1 MGTAAPASDFDLRY
15 PVGKFHAPKDIS
27 ADDRAQWID
36 EIVRLPGQLAGAVSG
51 LNGRQLDTPYRPGGW
66 SIRQVV
72 HHLPDSHMNSYVRVR
87 LALTEDC
94 PTIKPY
100 AEDRWAELADAT
112 RGPVD
117 LSLSLLAA
125 LHARW
130 VILFRSLGDSEFA
143 RTMHHPEHGD
153 VRLDWLLA
161 MYAWHGRHHLAHIT
175 NLKRRSGW

>member
-1 MGTAAPASDFDLRY
+1 MGTPAPASDFDLRY
-15 PVGKFHAPKDIS
+15 PVGKFHAPKNIS
-27 ADDRAQWID
+27 EDDRAQWID

-51 LNGRQLDTPYRPGGW
+51 LNERQLDTPYRPGGW

-130 VILFRSLGDSEFA
+130 VILFRSLGDPEFA
-143 RTMHHPEHGD
+143 RTMHHPEHGA
-153 VRLDWLLA
+153 VRLDRLLA

>member
-1 MGTAAPASDFDLRY
+1 LRY

-153 VRLDWLLA
+153 VRLDRLLA

>member
-1 MGTAAPASDFDLRY
+1 MSTSASALDFELRY
-15 PVGKFHAPKDIS
+15 PVGKFQAPKNTS
-27 ADDRAQWID
+27 AGDCAQWID
-36 EIVRLPGQLAGAVSG
+36 EIERLPGQLAEAVGG
-51 LNGRQLDTPYRPGGW
+51 LNEQQLDTEYRPGGW

-94 PTIKPY
+94 PAIKPY
-100 AEDRWAELADAT
+100 AEDRWAELADAS

-130 VILFRSLGDSEFA
+130 VILFRSLNGQEFA
-143 RTMHHPEHGD
+143 RTMYHPEHGEL
-153 VRLDWLLA
+153 RLDRLLA
-161 MYAWHGRHHLAHIT
+161 MYAWHGRHHLAHIN
-175 NLKRRSGW
+175 NLRRRSGW

>member
-1 MGTAAPASDFDLRY
+1 MSTPAPASDFELRY
-15 PVGKFHAPKDIS
+15 PVGKFQAPKNIS
-27 ADDRAQWID
+27 ADDRARWID
-36 EIVRLPGQLAGAVSG
+36 ELERLPGQLAASVSG
-51 LNGRQLDTPYRPGGW
+51 LNERQLDTPYRPGGW

-94 PTIKPY
+94 PTVKPY
-100 AEDRWAELADAT
+100 AEDRWAELADAS

-130 VILFRSLGDSEFA
+130 VILLRSLGDPEFA

-153 VRLDWLLA
+153 LRLDRLLA
-161 MYAWHGRHHLAHIT
+161 MYAWHGRHHLAHIA
-175 NLKRRSGW
+175 NLRQRSGW